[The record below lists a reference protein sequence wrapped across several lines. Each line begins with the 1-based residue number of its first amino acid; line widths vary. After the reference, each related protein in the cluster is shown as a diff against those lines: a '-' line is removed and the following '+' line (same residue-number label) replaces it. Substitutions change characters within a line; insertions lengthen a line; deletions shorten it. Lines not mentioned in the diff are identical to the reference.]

1 MALHNT
7 PFWQRLI
14 LAGIAVLMT
23 ACLGCRAGTLP
34 GGSRPA
40 NQPTDP
46 TRVYAGYRFD
56 RAPEA
61 LNFGVQPLWIPTC
74 VIWEVMA
81 RDQRLH
87 ADLKKARCRLTAHA
101 FFKGRDMNGF
111 LRDGRLQGGMIGDLP
126 ALKAASEF
134 DVRIVSLIQQGPCS
148 LIARKAM
155 RLEQLRDRLIGYAPG
170 SNAHYTLVRILG
182 KNNMDLRD
190 VRLVPMD
197 VIEMAD
203 ALAER
208 RIDAFSAWEPTPT
221 LARLDHPSFEVLA
234 QEEARG
240 YLCFTGQ
247 YARQRPDVVRA
258 LVASEIR
265 ALRWLRRNDRNLYI
279 ACRWA
284 RDRAAA
290 FAGGDRSRVPAS
302 AGVTPVALTAYDFLR
317 LARRDLLRVPTAP
330 RLLPELLAPSPTAWI
345 PGEIPQQFRL
355 SRDAELIDPNAD
367 WERVRRSFAVGLVPE
382 ILSTASSYHLDNLR
396 LGPALPLG
404 GQPREAASAG
414 VGARL
419 VSPPQSQAKAVGMPN

>member
-1 MALHNT
+1 MAELAAIMNGMDLIAT
-7 PFWQRLI
+7 GRGTKNWQRLLPAG
-14 LAGIAVLMT
+14 LAAVLT
-23 ACLGCRAGTLP
+23 ACLGCRSGVLP
-34 GGSRPA
+34 GRSRPA
-40 NQPTDP
+40 DAPVAP
-46 TRVYAGYRFD
+46 ARVYAAYQFD
-56 RAPEA
+56 RSPEA
-61 LNFGVQPLWIPTC
+61 LNIGVQPLWIPTC
-74 VIWEVMA
+74 VLWEVMA
-81 RDQRLH
+81 RDQRLQ
-87 ADLKKARCRLTAHA
+87 ADLRQAGCRLTAHA

-148 LIARKAM
+148 VIAREAM
-155 RLEQLRDRLIGYAPG
+155 PLEQLRGRPVGYAPG

-182 KNNMDLRD
+182 KHNMNPSD
-190 VRLVPMD
+190 VQLVPMD
-197 VIEMAD
+197 VIEMAG

-221 LARLDHPSFEVLA
+221 LARLNHPSFEVLE

-247 YARQRPDVVRA
+247 FAQKRPETTRA

-279 ACRWA
+279 ASGWA
-284 RDRAAA
+284 RDRAVA
-290 FAGGDRSRVPAS
+290 FAGGELP
-302 AGVTPVALTAYDFLR
+302 LTAYDFLR

-330 RLLPELLAPSPTAWI
+330 RLLPHLLAPPPTAWI

-355 SRDAELIDPNAD
+355 ARDAGLIDADAD

-382 ILSTASSYHLDNLR
+382 ILATAKAHELDDLR
-396 LGPALPLG
+396 LGEALPMN
-404 GQPREAASAG
+404 GQPAE
-414 VGARL
+414 
-419 VSPPQSQAKAVGMPN
+419 N